1 MDGTGAVQ
9 TMIFLGQTVGYT
21 CLATIL
27 GIGKSR
33 LKKAMSSVPDL
44 RFGKQKNLSRKDTW
58 SVDSFLSLQYQN
70 VAETLPDRC
79 AVKKCHDDYDV
90 IMLWWCYVMLWCY
103 VIILNGFFAL
113 STFPC

>member
-90 IMLWWCYVMLWCY
+90 IML
-103 VIILNGFFAL
+103 
-113 STFPC
+113 